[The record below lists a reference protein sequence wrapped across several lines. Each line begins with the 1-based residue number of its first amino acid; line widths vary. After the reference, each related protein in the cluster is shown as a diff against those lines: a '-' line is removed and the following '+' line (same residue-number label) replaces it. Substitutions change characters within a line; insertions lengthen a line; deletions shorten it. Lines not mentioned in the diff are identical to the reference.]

1 MNQNIKKTMV
11 EDDKGNR
18 GMPEIKKI
26 IPIPSSGNFFRIWVE
41 VLKPIHKLTDRES
54 DVLAAFLKKRFELQQ
69 TAKDPDMIDS
79 YLMSAKIKKEIREST
94 LVSPVYFQMIFGKF
108 RRSNIIIND
117 EKGRRINPWFIPRL
131 SKDDKDFCLAFI
143 FGNPNDS

>member
-1 MNQNIKKTMV
+1 MENN
-11 EDDKGNR
+11 KGNK
-18 GMPEIKKI
+18 GMPEVKKV
-26 IPIPSSGNFFRIWVE
+26 IPIPSSGKFFRIWVE

-94 LVSPVYFQMIFGKF
+94 LVSPVYFQMIFGKL
-108 RRSNIIIND
+108 RRNNIIIDD

-143 FGNPNDS
+143 FSNTNDG